1 MLAEK
6 GCEVLLNMIQGKD
19 IGLIDTIVP
28 VVLVRTRVIKIKT
41 SGINDQSFSKGQ

>member
-19 IGLIDTIVP
+19 IGSIDTIVP
-28 VVLVRTRVIKIKT
+28 VVLVEQRVQVNKT
-41 SGINDQSFSKGQ
+41 PHQ